1 MSIWGDMMKRSG
13 GLEKRGED
21 FDFSDIH
28 KMFTKGI
35 VHFKFKKK
43 LPKGV
48 TDESKAKIREAWG
61 TKKMEIISKIPHGGD
76 CPPKRAG
83 YTIYFD
89 VEKGDWRA
97 FADNRIVDLDPKIY
111 TNEEFFEKIYPTLKE
126 DDK

>member
-1 MSIWGDMMKRSG
+1 MSIWSDIQDRSDG
-13 GLEKRGED
+13 TVRKED
-21 FDFSDIH
+21 FDIDS
-28 KMFTKGI
+28 MLPKGV

-61 TKKMEIISKIPHGGD
+61 TKKMDIVDKVPHGGD

-89 VEKGDWRA
+89 MEKGDWRA
-97 FADNRIVDLDPKIY
+97 FLNDRLVYIEDKIY
-111 TNEEFFEKIYPTLKE
+111 SEDEFFEKIYPTLVG
-126 DDK
+126 DK

>member
-1 MSIWGDMMKRSG
+1 MSIWSDIQDRSG
-13 GLEKRGED
+13 GTVRKED
-21 FDFSDIH
+21 FDIDS
-28 KMFTKGI
+28 MLPKGV

-61 TKKMEIISKIPHGGD
+61 TKKMDIVDKVPHGGE

-89 VEKGDWRA
+89 MEKGDWRA
-97 FADNRIVDLDPKIY
+97 FLNDRIVYIEDKIY
-111 TNEEFFEKIYPTLKE
+111 SEDEFFNEIYPTLVG
-126 DDK
+126 DK

>member
-1 MSIWGDMMKRSG
+1 MSIWSDIQDRSG
-13 GLEKRGED
+13 GTVRKED
-21 FDFSDIH
+21 FDIDS
-28 KMFTKGI
+28 MLPKGV

-61 TKKMEIISKIPHGGD
+61 TKKMDIVDKIPHGGD

-89 VEKGDWRA
+89 MEKGDWRA
-97 FADNRIVDLDPKIY
+97 FLNDRLIYIEDKIY
-111 TNEEFFEKIYPTLKE
+111 SEDEFFEKIYPTLVG
-126 DDK
+126 DK

>member
-1 MSIWGDMMKRSG
+1 MSIWSDIQDRSEG
-13 GLEKRGED
+13 SVRKED
-21 FDFSDIH
+21 FDIDS
-28 KMFTKGI
+28 MLPKGV

-61 TKKMEIISKIPHGGD
+61 TKKMDIVDKIPHGGD

-89 VEKGDWRA
+89 MEKGDWRA
-97 FADNRIVDLDPKIY
+97 FLNDRIVYIEDKIY
-111 TNEEFFEKIYPTLKE
+111 SEDEFFKDIYPTLVG
-126 DDK
+126 DK

>member
-1 MSIWGDMMKRSG
+1 MSIWSDIQDRSG
-13 GLEKRGED
+13 GTVRKED
-21 FDFSDIH
+21 FDIDS
-28 KMFTKGI
+28 MLPKGV

-61 TKKMEIISKIPHGGD
+61 TKKMDIVDKVPHGGD

-89 VEKGDWRA
+89 MEKGDWRA
-97 FADNRIVDLDPKIY
+97 FLNDRIVYIEDKIY
-111 TNEEFFEKIYPTLKE
+111 SEDEFFENIYPTLVG
-126 DDK
+126 DK

>member
-1 MSIWGDMMKRSG
+1 MSIWSDIQDRSDG
-13 GLEKRGED
+13 TVRKED
-21 FDFSDIH
+21 FDIDS
-28 KMFTKGI
+28 MLPKGV

-61 TKKMEIISKIPHGGD
+61 TKKMDIVDKVPHGGD

-89 VEKGDWRA
+89 MEKGDWRA
-97 FADNRIVDLDPKIY
+97 FLNDRIVYIEDKIY
-111 TNEEFFEKIYPTLKE
+111 SEDEFFEKIYPTLVGNK
-126 DDK
+126 

>member
-1 MSIWGDMMKRSG
+1 MSIWSDIQDRSEG
-13 GLEKRGED
+13 TVRKED
-21 FDFSDIH
+21 FDIDS
-28 KMFTKGI
+28 MLPKGV

-61 TKKMEIISKIPHGGD
+61 TKKMDIVDKVPHGGD

-89 VEKGDWRA
+89 MEKGDWRA
-97 FADNRIVDLDPKIY
+97 FRNDRIIYIEDKIY
-111 TNEEFFEKIYPTLKE
+111 SEDEFFKDIYPTLVG
-126 DDK
+126 DK